1 MEKSKS
7 RKVNGYVK
15 AVLKRDKLARKLA
28 EAQSEVTIREAALK
42 GGQLAEALRI
52 LGTAMD
58 NEEFFASPIDEEEGG
73 ES

>member
-1 MEKSKS
+1 MDKSRS

-28 EAQSEVTIREAALK
+28 EAQSVVTIREAALK
-42 GGQLAEALRI
+42 GGQLAEALRM
-52 LGTAMD
+52 LGAAMD
-58 NEEFFASPIDEEEGG
+58 NEGEFFASPIDEEGG